1 MSLEQN
7 LTKLNIDIGKAEKV
21 RDRAMLDHILANDLT
36 FRRASGVVVDK
47 ATYLKDLENPENTYK
62 YLCSEILDVKLSASQ
77 DTAIVTLQVRA
88 KGKRAENPFEG
99 VYRNIRFFRKEG
111 QDWKCYAWFNEPI
124 ESLSKNDAYT
134 LYEAGKKRRYDLL
147 FAVNG
152 GAFAIAK
159 LLTTSDNKLQVNAD
173 YKIIGDLSLAHL
185 AIGMGIFTILM
196 VWDIYAFGEKMRDR
210 HLREEVFGAEG
221 KAVLLLLGFSIVY
234 GWYLVAPNAQITK
247 PNQIIALFFPI
258 CFLAIFRWF
267 TRRK

>member
-1 MSLEQN
+1 MIAMSEEFQRI
-7 LTKLNIDIGKAEKV
+7 K
-21 RDRAMLDHILANDLT
+21 
-36 FRRASGVVVDK
+36 
-47 ATYLKDLENPENTYK
+47 
-62 YLCSEILDVKLSASQ
+62 
-77 DTAIVTLQVRA
+77 
-88 KGKRAENPFEG
+88 
-99 VYRNIRFFRKEG
+99 
-111 QDWKCYAWFNEPI
+111 
-124 ESLSKNDAYT
+124 DAYT

-159 LLTTSDNKLQVNAD
+159 LLATSDNKLQVNSD

-210 HLREEVFGAEG
+210 HLREEVFGPEG
-221 KAVLLLLGFSIVY
+221 KAVLLLLGFSIVC

-258 CFLAIFRWF
+258 FFLAIFRWF